1 MTTNA
6 PAPLF
11 DPLTIRSVE
20 FRNRIFVSP
29 MCQYSAQDGLANDWH
44 LVHLGSRAVG
54 GAALVLAEAT
64 AVSPEG
70 RISPAD
76 TGIWSSAHAEA
87 FRRITTFVRG
97 QGAVPG
103 VQLAHAGRKASTQ
116 IPWVGN
122 AMLPPADGGWQTV
135 APSALAFSPDYPHPR
150 ALSVSELDEVE
161 AQWVAAA
168 GFAQEAGFEVI
179 ELHMAHG
186 YLMHQFLSPLTNQRA
201 DQYGGSLEN
210 RMRFPLRVARAV
222 RQAWPERLPLFVRL
236 SVTDWTDGG
245 WDVEQSVTLSR
256 ALRELGVDLID
267 CSSGGLVPQAKIPVG
282 PGYQVPFAE
291 RIRRDAGIATGAVG
305 MITEPEQ
312 ANAIIAEGKADAVI
326 MARELLRDPY
336 WPMHAAKALGA
347 EVRWP
352 EQYLRAKSR

>member
-1 MTTNA
+1 MTSSVHV
-6 PAPLF
+6 PLF

-20 FRNRIFVSP
+20 FRNRIFISP
-29 MCQYSAQDGLANDWH
+29 MCQYSAEDGLVNDWH

-54 GAALVLAEAT
+54 GAALVIAEAT
-64 AVSPEG
+64 SVSAEG

-76 TGIWSSAHAEA
+76 TGIWSMGHADA
-87 FRRITTFVRG
+87 FRRITAFVHG
-97 QGAVPG
+97 QGAVAG
-103 VQLAHAGRKASTQ
+103 IQLAHAGRKASTQ

-122 AMLPPADGGWQTV
+122 GMLAPADGGWQAV
-135 APSALAFSPDYPHPR
+135 APSAIAFSPDYPNPR
-150 ALSVSELDEVE
+150 ALGASELDEIE
-161 AQWVAAA
+161 AQWVAATSFALDA
-168 GFAQEAGFEVI
+168 GFDVI

-186 YLMHQFLSPLTNQRA
+186 YLLHEFLSPLANQRT

-236 SVTDWTDGG
+236 SVTDWAEGG
-245 WDVEQSVTLSR
+245 WDVEQSVTLAK
-256 ALRELGVDLID
+256 ALRDVGVDLID
-267 CSSGGLVPQAKIPVG
+267 CSSGGLVAHAKIPVG

-291 RIRRDAGIATGAVG
+291 RIRHDAGIATGAVG
-305 MITEPEQ
+305 MITEAEQ
-312 ANAIIAEGKADAVI
+312 ANEIIAAGRADAVSL
-326 MARELLRDPY
+326 AREFLRDPY

-352 EQYLRAKSR
+352 AQYLRAKSR